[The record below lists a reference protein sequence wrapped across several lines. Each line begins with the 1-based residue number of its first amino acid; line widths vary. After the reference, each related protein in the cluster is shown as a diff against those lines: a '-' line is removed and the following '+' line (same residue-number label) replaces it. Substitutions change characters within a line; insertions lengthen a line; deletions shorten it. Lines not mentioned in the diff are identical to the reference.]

1 MSVYSIA
8 IKKRGVLT
16 VGQRVL
22 KSFVEKLSLAEVVPQ
37 EIQEE
42 EGKQQSKIIVT

>member
-37 EIQEE
+37 EIDLPSVVV
-42 EGKQQSKIIVT
+42 KNP